1 MPALKYKR
9 DFTHEQRVSFA
20 FANSVD
26 AAKSASSNKGKA
38 ASTPAEYKQN
48 QCAAM
53 GIGMGPRIHEECP
66 YSAINHSYAS
76 TGSQALEAAITAGY
90 KQVFGN
96 IGISDNQRLVSLEA
110 FLCDGRINVQ
120 GKAASTPA
128 ECKQNQCAAMGI
140 GMGPRIHEECPYS
153 AINHSYAS
161 TGSQALEAAITAGYK
176 QVFGNIGISD
186 NQRLVSLEAFLCDG
200 RINVQGFMAGLVKSE
215 LYKNKFFHAVSPM
228 RGIELTTKHL
238 LGRPPINQKEVSA
251 GIQLIAAEGFD
262 AFVDSLVRSEEYLET
277 FGTDTVP
284 YLSLIHI

>member
-90 KQVFGN
+90 KQVFG
-96 IGISDNQRLVSLEA
+96 
-110 FLCDGRINVQ
+110 
-120 GKAASTPA
+120 
-128 ECKQNQCAAMGI
+128 
-140 GMGPRIHEECPYS
+140 
-153 AINHSYAS
+153 
-161 TGSQALEAAITAGYK
+161 
-176 QVFGNIGISD
+176 
-186 NQRLVSLEAFLCDG
+186 
-200 RINVQGFMAGLVKSE
+200 
-215 LYKNKFFHAVSPM
+215 
-228 RGIELTTKHL
+228 
-238 LGRPPINQKEVSA
+238 
-251 GIQLIAAEGFD
+251 
-262 AFVDSLVRSEEYLET
+262 
-277 FGTDTVP
+277 
-284 YLSLIHI
+284 LSLIHI